1 MDLDYLI
8 IRRDRV
14 LELTLEHLQLCL
26 LAMAIALV
34 IAIPI
39 GAIASRYSR
48 LTLPVLG
55 ILGVLYTI
63 PSLAF
68 LAFLI
73 PTLGIGV
80 VPAVTVLA
88 AYAQIFLVRN
98 ITAGLR
104 GVDAGTLEAAQG
116 LGLSNWQV
124 FRQVRLPLA
133 LPVIIEP
140 RWSPPSAWPRWRPGS
155 TLAASASS
163 CSRGSPATTPTAPW
177 PGRSRSSCW
186 RSSPMPCSASP
197 NARPRSLAPAAPD
210 GRPQRHRSLGSGS
223 DHRSDAAGS

>member
-8 IRRDRV
+8 VRRDRV

-39 GAIASRYSR
+39 GAIATRYSR

-133 LPVIIEP
+133 LPVIIAGV
-140 RWSPPSAWPRWRPGS
+140 RTAVVTTISLATVAAWIDAGGLGQLLFEGLTRNDPDR
-155 TLAASASS
+155 TLAGAIAIILLALVTDALLRFAERS
-163 CSRGSPATTPTAPW
+163 TAI
-177 PGRSRSSCW
+177 
-186 RSSPMPCSASP
+186 
-197 NARPRSLAPAAPD
+197 ARARRA
-210 GRPQRHRSLGSGS
+210 
-223 DHRSDAAGS
+223 

>member
-8 IRRDRV
+8 VRRDRV
-14 LELTLEHLQLCL
+14 FELTLEHLQLCL

-34 IAIPI
+34 ISLPI
-39 GAIASRYSR
+39 GAIATRYTR
-48 LTLPVLG
+48 LTLPVLSV
-55 ILGVLYTI
+55 LGVLYTV

-80 VPAVTVLA
+80 LPAVIVLA

-104 GVDAGTLEAAQG
+104 GVDAATLEAARG
-116 LGLSNWQV
+116 LGLSDWQV

-133 LPVIIEP
+133 LPVIIAGV
-140 RWSPPSAWPRWRPGS
+140 RTAVVTTISLATVAAWIDAGGLGQLLFEGLTRNDPDR
-155 TLAASASS
+155 TLAGTIAIILLALLADALLRFAERS
-163 CSRGSPATTPTAPW
+163 TAI
-177 PGRSRSSCW
+177 
-186 RSSPMPCSASP
+186 
-197 NARPRSLAPAAPD
+197 ARARRA
-210 GRPQRHRSLGSGS
+210 
-223 DHRSDAAGS
+223 